1 MPKSNQPDK
10 NSRSLS
16 ELPQLIQL
24 DEGIFGGR
32 LSERISPD
40 FIEQNLEKFL
50 QKLKE
55 FQLILEDQDFE
66 EDDYEYEDFD
76 PEEFEPKLY
85 AILGTQNLEV
95 NLKNQKKYLSY
106 LNQALQKPCIL
117 TGNQEFAWEE
127 YYIFGDGTQKQHEK
141 QRKTKASFMDEFK
154 LLGLSEKISKS
165 DGIMVELERVS
176 DRKKFM
182 LPLWQL
188 EEVEPTTKNSELI
201 DDYVTWF
208 EYYQD

>member
-16 ELPQLIQL
+16 ELPRLIQI

-32 LSERISPD
+32 LSERITPD
-40 FIEQNLEKFL
+40 FIEQNLDKFL
-50 QKLKE
+50 QKLKD
-55 FQLILEDQDFE
+55 FKIIMEDKDFE
-66 EDDYEYEDFD
+66 EDDYEYEEFD
-76 PEEFEPKLY
+76 PEEFEPKVY
-85 AILGTQNLEV
+85 AILGNQNLEV
-95 NLKNQKKYLSY
+95 NLRNQKKYLSY
-106 LNQALQKPCIL
+106 LKQAIQKPCLL

-141 QRKTKASFMDEFK
+141 QRKTKASFMDEFT
-154 LLGLSEKISKS
+154 LIGFSPNISKS
-165 DGIMVELERVS
+165 DGIMVEVERVS

-201 DDYVTWF
+201 NNYVTWF